1 MIPGMEKSG
10 CREKP
15 AHGIAPVA
23 RFPQSRGD
31 GYQSTTQPGTDLSD
45 WKCLAD
51 VTMWKCTLLE
61 CVGKIGDPNN
71 DVITVVWSAKPR
83 DTASMMYTFMLTWVT
98 IAPAYKDRD
107 DTGNLSYYTMN
118 YYDWVRYL
126 PASIVN
132 VCLFPLIIFTFARST
147 GGYINPT
154 VTLAAY
160 FLRRVSLSRA
170 AMYIAGQVVG
180 SALAVWAVQE
190 AYGSTEFDM
199 GCIISPGGVSI
210 RDACVADMIGSFTI
224 VVAVMYIAAGRK
236 TRGLFGDAMSPWMV
250 GIAVE
255 AGFWVPRLIW
265 QGYPRASIPLWPTL
279 WDAMINGSC

>member
-61 CVGKIGDPNN
+61 CV
-71 DVITVVWSAKPR
+71 
-83 DTASMMYTFMLTWVT
+83 ASMMYTFMLTWVT